1 MCAILW
7 ASEVQKQNGV
17 GGGREM
23 KKRGAQK
30 QNGLVVEGKEK
41 EGSTREKEKKER
53 ESKLELKDSGGE
65 ISRAGSRDE

>member
-1 MCAILW
+1 
-7 ASEVQKQNGV
+7 
-17 GGGREM
+17 M